1 MARIAVIG
9 SFRLAPERLDEARP
23 AMMRII
29 EATRAEDGCIAYSY
43 AEDVA
48 DPGLIRVSEM
58 WESRE
63 HLTAHFQTP
72 HMIRWAEERSVLG
85 LSGRDIAAYEVS
97 KAETL

>member
-9 SFRLAPERLDEARP
+9 SFRLLPERLEEARP
-23 AMMRII
+23 AMARVIA
-29 EATRAEDGCIAYSY
+29 ATRAEDGCIAYSY

-63 HLTAHFQTP
+63 HLAAHFQTP
-72 HMIRWAEERSVLG
+72 HMIRWVEERSVLG

-97 KAETL
+97 EAETL